1 MPILTKDFLDSE
13 FPEPNGKFPNPEPA
27 PVEPEA
33 DMSRDVVGPIGSAI
47 NSEEETIIF
56 YKDLLDMFPDF
67 APVLEDIIAEEEKHI
82 GQLEVLRNS
91 SSSEMT
97 KNIEK
102 GVEEAEHQL
111 ETGSSEE
118 PDDLGEA
125 EVEVDDI
132 AIEIPEEDTIET
144 ASKGEIPTEGEFKE
158 YSDKADIE
166 AAKAEIDSEDEKS
179 RYIDDILNED
189 VSKKKWIYQGPI
201 YNDNGMVV
209 RDGYEWVHAED
220 KQTAVKELIKRLKK
234 AYKSSH
240 IHIEPQFVKA
250 EDEELSEGI
259 YSYQTFVTRKPGEK
273 SPTKSL
279 IYRDE
284 LVIEHS
290 PYGIDKLGST
300 WKNHID
306 KLISW
311 CYENYPGLPRVTA
324 DYRLE
329 KFGKEAESKEA
340 YISAIES
347 ELKRGRM
354 SIQESLITES
364 YNPEVKPGDKIRII
378 DMAGESHYAGRTGE
392 VEYIDDMGQIH
403 GTWGGCALIPEEDT
417 YELIIDEN
425 LTEEIELEEAYKFP
439 KLGSLPNA
447 REQILEIIQQD
458 NWSMAEFIIDGH
470 IEVPYYIK
478 AKHLT
483 SGQQRV
489 GTLTDFEVETDG
501 IITIYFDRYG
511 HQNYEDL
518 EYIISDVPR
527 STITYTML
535 KAIQNAATKLNKQI
549 GTAVA
554 RDNNVYALL
563 QQNPEI
569 AEEFKQTIKK
579 ITYEIPLLDQYSPI
593 GELDK
598 DGELLSEEAVEKL
611 EKIYDN
617 FINLPFANDA
627 IDAGMVKHRDF
638 TTDTS
643 RNIATSWGGIG
654 LITFN
659 CTIDQLSE
667 HAQALILTAKVK
679 KEDSDGHVV
688 DKATMVSCYRL
699 ANALIKYFDNDI
711 SFYQKKSVLVASLK
725 NK

>member
-1 MPILTKDFLDSE
+1 M
-13 FPEPNGKFPNPEPA
+13 
-27 PVEPEA
+27 
-33 DMSRDVVGPIGSAI
+33 GSAI
-47 NSEEETIIF
+47 NSEEETIVF

-67 APVLEDIIAEEEKHI
+67 APVLKDIIAEEEKHI

-125 EVEVDDI
+125 EVEVADI
-132 AIEIPEEDTIET
+132 AIEIPEEDTVET
-144 ASKGEIPTEGEFKE
+144 ASKGEIPTEGDFKE
-158 YSDKADIE
+158 YSDKAEIE
-166 AAKAEIDSEDEKS
+166 DAEAEIESEDEKS

-189 VSKKKWIYQGPI
+189 ASKKKWIYQGPI
-201 YNDNGMVV
+201 YDDYGMVV
-209 RDGYEWVHAED
+209 RDGYEWVHADD
-220 KQTAVKELIKRLKK
+220 KQAAVKELIKRLKK

-250 EDEELSEGI
+250 EE
-259 YSYQTFVTRKPGEK
+259 
-273 SPTKSL
+273 
-279 IYRDE
+279 
-284 LVIEHS
+284 
-290 PYGIDKLGST
+290 
-300 WKNHID
+300 
-306 KLISW
+306 
-311 CYENYPGLPRVTA
+311 
-324 DYRLE
+324 
-329 KFGKEAESKEA
+329 
-340 YISAIES
+340 
-347 ELKRGRM
+347 
-354 SIQESLITES
+354 ESLITEA

-378 DMAGESHYAGRTGE
+378 DMAGEPHYAGRTGE

-417 YELIIDEN
+417 YELIVDEC
-425 LTEEIELEEAYKFP
+425 LTEELDLEEAYIFP

-447 REQILEIIQQD
+447 REQILELIKQD
-458 NWSMAEFIIDGH
+458 NLPMVEFIIDGH
-470 IEVPYYIK
+470 IEVPYIIK

-501 IITIYFDRYG
+501 SITIYFDRNGY
-511 HQNYEDL
+511 QKYEDL

-535 KAIQNAATKLNKQI
+535 KAIQNAATKLNKQT

-569 AEEFKQTIKK
+569 AEEFKQAIKK
-579 ITYEIPLLDQYSPI
+579 IAYEIPLLDQYSPI

-598 DGELLSEEAVEKL
+598 DGELLSEEAIEKL

-643 RNIATSWGGIG
+643 HNIATSWGGIG

-659 CTIDQLSE
+659 CTLDQLSE

-679 KEDSDGHVV
+679 KEDSDGKVV
-688 DKATMVSCYRL
+688 DKTTMISCYRL

-711 SFYQKKSVLVASLK
+711 GFYQKKAVLVASLK

>member
-13 FPEPNGKFPNPEPA
+13 FPEPDGKFPNPESVPA
-27 PVEPEA
+27 EAAEPEA
-33 DMSRDVVGPIGSAI
+33 DMSRDVVGPMGSAI
-47 NSEEETIIF
+47 NSEEETIVF

-67 APVLEDIIAEEEKHI
+67 APVLKDIIAEEEKHI

-125 EVEVDDI
+125 EVEVDEI
-132 AIEIPEEDTIET
+132 AIEIPEETVDET
-144 ASKGEIPTEGEFKE
+144 TSKGEIPTEGDFKE
-158 YSDKADIE
+158 YSDRADID
-166 AAKAEIDSEDEKS
+166 AAKAEIETDDEKS

-209 RDGYEWVHAED
+209 RDGYEWIHADD

-234 AYKSSH
+234 AYKASH

-250 EDEELSEGI
+250 E
-259 YSYQTFVTRKPGEK
+259 
-273 SPTKSL
+273 
-279 IYRDE
+279 
-284 LVIEHS
+284 
-290 PYGIDKLGST
+290 
-300 WKNHID
+300 
-306 KLISW
+306 
-311 CYENYPGLPRVTA
+311 
-324 DYRLE
+324 
-329 KFGKEAESKEA
+329 AE
-340 YISAIES
+340 
-347 ELKRGRM
+347 
-354 SIQESLITES
+354 ESLITEA

-378 DMAGESHYAGRTGE
+378 DMAGEPHYAGRTGE

-417 YELIIDEN
+417 YELIVDEN
-425 LTEEIELEEAYKFP
+425 LTEEIDLEEAYIFP

-447 REQILEIIQQD
+447 KEQILETIMQD
-458 NWSMAEFIIDGH
+458 SWAMAEFIIDGH
-470 IEVPYYIK
+470 IEVPYIIK
-478 AKHLT
+478 AKQT
-483 SGQQRV
+483 ISGQRRA
-489 GTLTDFEVETDG
+489 GTITDFEIEADG
-501 IITIYFDRYG
+501 RITMYFDWFG
-511 HQNYEDL
+511 HQKSEDL

-535 KAIQNAATKLNKQI
+535 KAIQNAATKLSKQT

-563 QQNPEI
+563 QKNPEI
-569 AEEFKQTIKK
+569 AEEFKRTIKK

-598 DGELLSEEAVEKL
+598 DGELLSEDAIEKL
-611 EKIYDN
+611 GKIYDN
-617 FINLPFANDA
+617 FINLPFATDA

-643 RNIATSWGGIG
+643 HNIATSWGGIG

-659 CTIDQLSE
+659 CTLDQLSE

-679 KEDSDGHVV
+679 KEDSDGKVV
-688 DKATMVSCYRL
+688 DKTTMISCYRL
-699 ANALIKYFDNDI
+699 ANALIKYFNNDI
-711 SFYQKKSVLVASLK
+711 KFYEKKASLVASYK
-725 NK
+725 RK